1 MKVSRTL
8 LAVAVAATPLM
19 ASAVQLEDY
28 LVANSSYEDAF
39 VSGTL
44 NAIEPAGDSD
54 DEQIGYTYFIAA
66 DYQKVFST
74 LPRSWSY
81 LVGFNANGNRPN
93 TQTETIND
101 PDFVVDPLNPDA
113 PVDTIVVDTEENND
127 WQLTLEGVVDLSLI
141 HI

>member
-8 LAVAVAATPLM
+8 LAVAVASTPLM

-54 DEQIGYTYFIAA
+54 DEQIGYT
-66 DYQKVFST
+66 T
-74 LPRSWSY
+74 LSP
-81 LVGFNANGNRPN
+81 P
-93 TQTETIND
+93 TIKRCS
-101 PDFVVDPLNPDA
+101 VHCRA
-113 PVDTIVVDTEENND
+113 PGAT
-127 WQLTLEGVVDLSLI
+127 
-141 HI
+141 